1 MGSLIGTIFAFIIVF
16 GVLVFVHEFGHF
28 VMAKLVG
35 INVEVFSFGYGK
47 RLFGFKRKDTDY
59 RVSLIPMG
67 GYVKF
72 AGEEAALEGLKPS
85 SEARPGDFLSAKR
98 WQRFLVIFAGP
109 FMNLVLAL
117 VLVAVINMVGV
128 DVAEWLDQSPVIGW
142 IKPDSPAAKADL
154 KVDDEILSVNGQATP
169 TWNDVEIAVGTRP
182 EKTIQLEVERD
193 GEPLTVDL
201 LTESITRFQ
210 WGYAGFHGKIQVQVN
225 MVLSG
230 SPAEKAGLL
239 PGDIVAAI
247 NGQPVYYYQ
256 FIEILEDSPDQELE
270 FLVDRGGEQVR
281 LTVVP
286 RREGDIG
293 KIGIYHTATT
303 VEKKYP
309 FFAAIGQSYKENK
322 RLLFAVIDFLKNLV
336 KGEASTRQLGGP
348 IEIANFS
355 YAAFQMGVL
364 AMLNWIAFISL
375 QLGLINLFP
384 VPVFDGGQ
392 ILVLG
397 LEGAARRD
405 FPAKV
410 KQVIMQIGFAIFIF
424 LVVFIILNDVVKR
437 LPNGWGSLLP
447 F

>member
-1 MGSLIGTIFAFIIVF
+1 MGSLIGTIFAFLIVF
-16 GVLVFVHEFGHF
+16 GILVFVHEFGHF
-28 VMAKLVG
+28 AMAKLVG

-47 RLFGFKRKDTDY
+47 RLFGFKSKNTDY

-72 AGEEAALEGLKPS
+72 AGEEALEGLKS
-85 SEARPGDFLSAKR
+85 DAETKPGDFLSAKR
-98 WQRFLVIFAGP
+98 WQRFLVILSGP

-142 IKPDSPAAKADL
+142 IEPDSPAAKADIR
-154 KVDDEILSVNGQATP
+154 VDDEILSINGQATP
-169 TWNDVEIAVGTRP
+169 TWNDVKIAVGTQP
-182 EKTIQLEVERD
+182 EKTIHVEVRRD
-193 GEPLTVDL
+193 GQPLIVDV

-210 WGYAGFHGKIQVQVN
+210 WGYAGFHGKIKVQVN
-225 MVLSG
+225 MVLAG
-230 SPAEKAGLL
+230 SPAEKAGLR
-239 PGDIVAAI
+239 PGDIVTAI
-247 NGQPVYYYQ
+247 NGQPIYYYQ
-256 FIEILEDSPDQELE
+256 FIELLENSPEKELE
-270 FLVDRGGEQVR
+270 FLVERGGEQVT

-293 KIGIYHTATT
+293 KIGVYHSSTT

-309 FFAAIGQSYKENK
+309 FFAAIGQSFNENR
-322 RLLFAVIDFLKNLV
+322 RLLFAVVDFLKNLV
-336 KGEASTRQLGGP
+336 RGEASTRQLSGP
-348 IEIANFS
+348 IDIANFS
-355 YAAFQMGVL
+355 YTMFQMGFL

-375 QLGLINLFP
+375 QLGIINLFP
-384 VPVFDGGQ
+384 IPVFDGGQ

-405 FPAKV
+405 FPIKV
-410 KQVIMQIGFAIFIF
+410 KQIIIQIGFAIFLF

-437 LPNGWGSLLP
+437 LPNGWGSLFP